1 MIPEMLDGLGIAKDM
16 ERLPLVLERG
26 GSVDTVVLQPAG
38 ALHAAGHGTGL
49 PIDQRAWV
57 DLADAAAEPLWRR
70 QPDRIYWFAYLPE
83 DRTVYV
89 AYRAVA
95 SPPHGPS
102 NREFWDSV
110 FASVDHNQA
119 ERLVIDVRENTGGNG
134 FLNRHVVQQIL
145 RRPRIDR
152 PDALVVIIGR
162 RTFSAA
168 QQLVND
174 LDWWTQAT
182 FVGEPTGQ
190 RPSQFGD
197 HEPLVLPHSGITVQ
211 ISTVFHQGPDPFDR
225 RAFVAPAVYTPLTSA
240 DYDAGRD
247 PAWEAIAT
255 LDARESPDR
264 GIEAAVARGDTT
276 LARRLLDSAVTDV
289 ANRFRPLEQEVNA
302 LGYRLLNAHQSDRA
316 IAVFRL
322 NAAQF
327 PASAN
332 VWDSL
337 GEALELVGRRDEAM
351 AAYRKALARDPAYPS
366 SLRAL
371 ERLGGRRP

>member
-1 MIPEMLDGLGIAKDM
+1 
-16 ERLPLVLERG
+16 
-26 GSVDTVVLQPAG
+26 
-38 ALHAAGHGTGL
+38 LHAAEHGTVL
-49 PIDQRAWV
+49 PIDQHDWA
-57 DLADAAAEPLWRR
+57 DLAGGAAQPLWRR